1 MKYNFTKLSTKILLI
16 IYPLIAVV
24 KKKSFLISLYHSF
37 KKICKILGREF
48 HLFKEIEKRFNE
60 IEKTFR
66 LLEYIREWLPKNE
79 FRFTVI
85 NNINY
90 PTIETIK
97 ALHDFLV
104 VKYERDIDKIHE
116 GEYSLAALKFE
127 GIKYWMKNHLDQE
140 EDIILR
146 GAHLFN
152 KFLEEGHPFV
162 DGNKRTGWA
171 TLWIYLAANG
181 YFFFF
186 PMYFRESEQVKKIEQ
201 WAHLKEESK
210 NIDEIV
216 EWIKIYTR
224 KK

>member
-1 MKYNFTKLSTKILLI
+1 VRKKVYLKTVYKL
-16 IYPLIAVV
+16 
-24 KKKSFLISLYHSF
+24 F
-37 KKICKILGREF
+37 KKICKILGKKFEKF
-48 HLFKEIEKRFNE
+48 VYLEKRLNE
-60 IEKTFR
+60 FEKTIY
-66 LLEYIREWLPKNE
+66 LLSYTNEWLSKKE

-85 NNINY
+85 NDINY

-97 ALHDFLV
+97 DLHDFLV
-104 VKYERDIDKIHE
+104 VKYERDIDKIHK
-116 GEYSLAALKFE
+116 GDYSLASLKFE
-127 GIKYWMKNHLDQE
+127 GIKYWMKNHLDRE

-146 GAHLFN
+146 GAHIFN

-186 PMYFRESEQVKKIEQ
+186 PMYFRESEQVKQIKQ
-201 WAHLKEESK
+201 WAHLKDESK

-216 EWIKIYTR
+216 EWIKGYIR